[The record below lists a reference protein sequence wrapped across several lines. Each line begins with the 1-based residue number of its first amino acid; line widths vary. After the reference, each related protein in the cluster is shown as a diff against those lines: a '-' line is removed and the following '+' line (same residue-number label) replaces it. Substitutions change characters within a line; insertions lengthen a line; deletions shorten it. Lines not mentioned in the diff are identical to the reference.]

1 MHSRVKLIHS
11 NNHFTLVDLQTKLVS
26 EFQSFDDWLDKYIID
41 LGKTLEPLA
50 EDKRKDKYL
59 IKGCQSLV
67 WLYADFQKGKMK
79 YYADS
84 NTTITKGL
92 IAILIKVFT
101 NKTPQEVLNTDIS
114 FINQLGLKE
123 HLSPTRANGLVSM
136 VNQIRAEAQFHL
148 K

>member
-1 MHSRVKLIHS
+1 MPTITEQIVQDFSL
-11 NNHFTLVDLQTKLVS
+11 F
-26 EFQSFDDWLDKYIID
+26 EDWLEKYEYIID
-41 LGKTLEPLA
+41 LGKALKPYPEA
-50 EDKRKDKYL
+50 KRKDKYL

-67 WLYADFQKGKMK
+67 WLYAENKNGTMK
-79 YYADS
+79 YFADS

-123 HLSPTRANGLVSM
+123 HLAPTRANGLVSM
-136 VNQIRAEAQFHL
+136 VNQIKTEAQLHL

>member
-1 MHSRVKLIHS
+1 MPTTTEQIVLDFSI
-11 NNHFTLVDLQTKLVS
+11 F
-26 EFQSFDDWLDKYIID
+26 EDWLEKYEYIID
-41 LGKTLEPLA
+41 LGEALKPYP

-67 WLYADFQKGKMK
+67 WLYTEFQDGKMK

-101 NKTPQEVLNTDIS
+101 NKTPQEVFETDIS
-114 FINQLGLKE
+114 FINQIGLKE
-123 HLSPTRANGLVSM
+123 HLSPTHANGLISM
-136 VNQIRAEAQFHL
+136 VNQIKNEAQLHL